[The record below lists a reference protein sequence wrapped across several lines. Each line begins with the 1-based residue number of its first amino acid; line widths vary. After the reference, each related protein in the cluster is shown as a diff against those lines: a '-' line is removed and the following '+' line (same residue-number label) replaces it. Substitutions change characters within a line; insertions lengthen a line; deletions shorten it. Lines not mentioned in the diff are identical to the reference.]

1 MASVL
6 EKDEYKKYIN
16 SLSSK
21 EQDLLNSGKH
31 FYEIS
36 FSNIGGLVMPIIV
49 QFEYVDNTTEERK
62 IPAEIWRFNQSSLKK
77 VFITDKEVKQ
87 ITLDP
92 FLETADTDTDNN
104 SFPRIQQLSRFELF
118 KNRQRSRKNPMQKM
132 NDKNKKAGKSG
143 TN

>member
-1 MASVL
+1 
-6 EKDEYKKYIN
+6 
-16 SLSSK
+16 
-21 EQDLLNSGKH
+21 
-31 FYEIS
+31 
-36 FSNIGGLVMPIIV
+36 MPIIV